1 MNVRIVVGLV
11 LAGAVTPAFASV
23 DVLHDARLA
32 VPGPPPHEGAG
43 QSVGYPISATAKLE
57 KLFFGKR
64 RLHPGATV
72 GRHAITQEEV
82 YYILSGTGAAIS
94 EEGTRAVAAGD
105 AIVMKPGGTIEL
117 HQTGKADLVMI
128 VSGARP

>member
-1 MNVRIVVGLV
+1 MKGRIIVGLV

-23 DVLHDARLA
+23 DVLHEATLA

-72 GRHAITQEEV
+72 GRHPITQEEV
-82 YYILSGTGAAIS
+82 YYILSGTGAAMS
-94 EEGTRAVAAGD
+94 EEGTRAVVAGD

-117 HQTGKADLVMI
+117 HQTGKEDLVMI

>member
-1 MNVRIVVGLV
+1 MMVRV
-11 LAGAVTPAFASV
+11 LAALVMAGAAMPALGSV
-23 DVLHDARLA
+23 EVLQESKLA
-32 VPGPPPHEGAG
+32 QPGPPPHEGAG
-43 QSVGYPISATAKLE
+43 QSVGYPISATAKLQ

-82 YYILSGTGAAIS
+82 YYILSGSGAAIS
-94 EEGTRAVAAGD
+94 EEGTRAVVAGD

-117 HQTGKADLVMI
+117 RQTGAEDLVMI